1 MLSLLGNPA
10 LTLGAAVVLAAVG
23 CGGAVAASG
32 EATPAPSTSTSTT
45 PPTTPPPTEFKET
58 ASCAEVKATCGGEPA
73 VVVTGTSKGLAGLD
87 GARVEFAVRYILEEG
102 IGLDVAHGVALG
114 RTFVRGDAFETCVCV
129 PRNAINYPQ
138 IAAVVYA
145 PGSTGLGSRDV
156 VRATFSQ
163 RYATEGTEDVTYAL
177 GAAPNDLQKEAAV
190 AAMVERT
197 EQITANFTT
206 DGKSLHAGLIA
217 DDRPI
222 APQLA
227 TGSDAFAK
235 ATLTWTMPGRPS
247 PSEKVALFV
256 DRNSNGKCD
265 LDGSDN
271 GAIVPFS
278 KTLAAP
284 TTWLSGDA
292 LRTVCDALRVGVSR
306 E

>member
-1 MLSLLGNPA
+1 MQRFLLSSLVLLSA
-10 LTLGAAVVLAAVG
+10 
-23 CGGAVAASG
+23 CGGSVADNT
-32 EATPAPSTSTSTT
+32 TPAPIAAT
-45 PPTTPPPTEFKET
+45 PIEFKET
-58 ASCAEVKATCGGEPA
+58 ASCAEVKTTCGGEPA
-73 VVVTGTSKGLAGLD
+73 VVVTGTSKGLVGLD

-102 IGLDVAHGVALG
+102 MGLDVAHGVALG
-114 RTFVRGDAFETCVCV
+114 RTFVRGESFETCVCV
-129 PRNAINYPQ
+129 PRNANMYPQ

-145 PGSTGLGSRDV
+145 PGSKGLTSRDV
-156 VRATFSQ
+156 ARASFSQ
-163 RYATEGTEDVTYAL
+163 RYATLGTEDVSYAL

-197 EQITANFTT
+197 ERITVDFST

-235 ATLTWTMPGRPS
+235 PTLTWTMPGRPS
-247 PSEKVALFV
+247 PSEKAALFV

-265 LDGSDN
+265 LDGSDS

-278 KTLAAP
+278 RTLAAP
-284 TTWLSGDA
+284 TAWLSGDA
-292 LRTVCDALRVGVSR
+292 LRSVCDALRVGAPR